1 MLAWSQDHGGS
12 WSVCKPNFWWRKVLV
27 QFSTT
32 LGPYFAELVC
42 RACGTVC
49 LRRPRFGPMLGAFG
63 THCRM
68 YGSTLGCVGPIFAH
82 VGPMLV
88 MLGNVGPASG
98 PYCAYLEPFRAAL
111 EQGRPANTA
120 GGQHSSSQR
129 SKDTRRAWEKS
140 RDTFWHS
147 SKATNWDTHQTVA
160 QVSQHSS
167 KQTWQ
172 EVSQHSSRHSK
183 DTNLGH
189 LGQQPVQQGHPPNT
203 AAFATQPLQQG
214 LILGH
219 RPKQASQCSKDSAWE
234 SSQCSKRGQTPGQV
248 SQHSS
253 ICRRGMGC
261 PPGMSPQQQQPA
273 PYSLLAGTETASGQ
287 QQPPLGSSLPA
298 DSQTHGRTN
307 RPTNMGGVHQNDVPQ
322 NLTHLPGLLGNL
334 DL

>member
-1 MLAWSQDHGGS
+1 M
-12 WSVCKPNFWWRKVLV
+12 PNW
-27 QFSTT
+27 
-32 LGPYFAELVC
+32 FAEHVAQFASVGLVLARC
-42 RACGTVC
+42 WALLGHIAECTA
-49 LRRPRFGPMLGAFG
+49 PRWVVSAPSSPMLGRCWSCWA
-63 THCRM
+63 
-68 YGSTLGCVGPIFAH
+68 
-82 VGPMLV
+82 
-88 MLGNVGPASG
+88 MLGQRRDRIALILSHLGPRWSKDA
-98 PYCAYLEPFRAAL
+98 R
-111 EQGRPANTA
+111 QTTA

-234 SSQCSKRGQTPGQV
+234 SSQCSKRGQTRGQV

-307 RPTNMGGVHQNDVPQ
+307 RPTNMGGSTRTTSRRTSHTCRDFWATWIYN
-322 NLTHLPGLLGNL
+322 HICF
-334 DL
+334 